1 MPRHATAAHILTWA
15 AMRVGRPGRIWL
27 TTLPDARIMDQ
38 VSDSGREGLF
48 GGLFG
53 RGAVGTSDRDWLQAM
68 LDTEAALARAA
79 ERAGLAPAGTGAA
92 VTSAARADQFDIA
105 EIGRAAT
112 LVGDPVPA
120 LVRALNAKLPA
131 EARDAMHR
139 GATSQDIIDTAA
151 MLLARRAIDA
161 IGADL
166 VAAAGCAAQLAR
178 AHTGTVMAGRT
189 LLQHAVPVT
198 FGLVAAGWLT
208 GIEEARR
215 ELDRIRATR
224 LAIQFGGPAGTLAS
238 LGESGPAVAALLAD
252 ELGLAEPA
260 LPWHSDR
267 LRIVQL
273 AAALAGTCATL
284 GKIARDVTLLAQT
297 EVAEVAERS
306 DDPRQG
312 GSSAMPH
319 KKNQVASVLV
329 LGCARRAPGLL
340 GTLATTAEHEHQCAA
355 GSWHAEWETLS
366 DLLRLTGSAASWSV
380 KLLTGLSVDAVRMRA
395 NVDAT
400 GGSLLAEHV
409 AAELAPSLGQVAA
422 HDLVAAAAARAGE
435 HGTCLTAAL
444 LDDADAA
451 AALRQAGLGEAELA
465 AAVDPAGYLG
475 SSAEFIRRALAAHD
489 SGHIV
494 AHAGHF
500 ASDFGYAAPDAV
512 TSEAA
517 GPTSVRPTTARS
529 MTVRPTRAN
538 STGARPRTAAAGK
551 EGHLVNDDERTA
563 VGMRMRRA
571 VLGDEH
577 VDRAAANTTEFT
589 APFQDFVTRYAWG
602 ELWNRP
608 GLSRPE
614 RSMITIAMLAALGR
628 DEELALHVRAALRN
642 GLGADEI
649 SEVLLHVAVY
659 AGVPAGNRA
668 FAIAAA
674 IIESYS

>member
-1 MPRHATAAHILTWA
+1 VGPFARASYGDAGSPAYQPARWDLADDAAVCVDHGL
-15 AMRVGRPGRIWL
+15 
-27 TTLPDARIMDQ
+27 
-38 VSDSGREGLF
+38 VSSSGREGLF
-48 GGLFG
+48 DSLFG

-68 LDTEAALARAA
+68 LDTEAALAMAA
-79 ERAGLAPAGTGAA
+79 ERAGLASAGTGAA
-92 VTSAARADQFDIA
+92 VGAAARADHFDIT
-105 EIGRAAT
+105 EIGRAAM
-112 LVGDPVPA
+112 LAGSPVPA
-120 LVRALNAKLPA
+120 LVRALSAKLPA
-131 EARDAMHR
+131 DAREAVHR

-161 IGADL
+161 IGTDL

-178 AHTGTVMAGRT
+178 AHAGTVMAART
-189 LLQHAVPVT
+189 LLQQAVPMT

-208 GIEEARR
+208 GIEEARS
-215 ELDRIRATR
+215 ELERIRATR
-224 LAIQFGGPAGTLAS
+224 LAIQFGGAAGTLAS

-260 LPWHSDR
+260 LPWHTDR
-267 LRIVQL
+267 LRILQL
-273 AAALAGTCATL
+273 AAALAGVCAVL

-319 KKNQVASVLV
+319 KRNQVASVLI
-329 LGCARRAPGLL
+329 LGCAKRAPGLL
-340 GTLATTAEHEHQCAA
+340 ATLAAAAEHEHQRAA
-355 GSWHAEWETLS
+355 GAWHAEWETLS
-366 DLLRLTGSAASWSV
+366 DLLRLTGSAASWSA
-380 KLLTGLSVDAVRMRA
+380 KLLTGLTVDAARMRA
-395 NVDAT
+395 NVDAS
-400 GGSLLAEHV
+400 GGWLLAEHV
-409 AAELAPSLGQVAA
+409 AAELAPSLGGLAA
-422 HDLVAAAAARAGE
+422 HDLVAAAASRASEQGI
-435 HGTCLTAAL
+435 GLIAAL
-444 LDDADAA
+444 LDDADTA

-475 SSAEFIRRALAAHD
+475 ASAEFIRRALAAHR

-494 AHAGHF
+494 ADAGHF
-500 ASDFGYAAPDAV
+500 AADFGYAAPDAV
-512 TSEAA
+512 TSGAV
-517 GPTSVRPTTARS
+517 GPAIVRPGTAGS
-529 MTVRPTRAN
+529 MTVRPGVASSTTTR
-538 STGARPRTAAAGK
+538 TKTVTAGK

-563 VGMRMRRA
+563 VGMRTRRA

-577 VDRAAANTTEFT
+577 VDRAAANTTDFT

-642 GLGADEI
+642 GLSPDDI
-649 SEVLLHVAVY
+649 SEVLLQVAVY
-659 AGVPAGNRA
+659 AGVPAANRA

-674 IIESYS
+674 IIDSYS